1 MGNRHKDKTPART
14 RTKGHTALTAEA
26 NNNLDYDETPREPAL
41 DYHALN
47 AKLNLVGDDGKLQ
60 LDADHEAARQF
71 FLQHVNHNTVYF
83 DDLEKKID
91 YLITN
96 HYYEREFI
104 EQYDWAFVKDLYKR
118 AYSYKFRFPT
128 FMGAFKY
135 YSSYTLKTFDGKRYL
150 ERYEDRVVANA
161 LYLGRGDETL
171 ATNILDE
178 IMTGRYQPA
187 TPTFLNAG
195 KAQRG
200 ELVSCFLVRLED
212 NLESISRSITN
223 ALQLSKRGG
232 GVALLLTNIRE
243 TGAPIKRIEN
253 QSSGIVPVM
262 KLLEDSFSYA
272 NQLGARQGAGA
283 VYLSAHHPDIMK
295 FLDTK
300 RENADEKIRI
310 KTLSLGVV
318 IPDITFELA
327 KNNDDMYLFSPY
339 DVERVYGTPM
349 SDISITEK
357 YHEMVENPD
366 IRKTKIKARRLFQ
379 VISEISMESGY
390 PYLLFEDTATKANPL
405 NGRINM
411 SNLCVSGDTRLLTD
425 KGYRRFDDLYES
437 QEDFMVLSDNR
448 SVNEDFSD
456 ATVSLK
462 NSTKMF
468 LTKKDA
474 EVFKVSTKEGFEIKA
489 TEWHKFPVE
498 ADGRI
503 LVKRLCELEV
513 GDHLLVQPKEGVFGP
528 VYDPDVAY
536 DNGSALYWSDSITW
550 GGDKETVQAYVCGA
564 FKVESMSDLFDGS
577 HSVESTNKQILQDI
591 QTLTLNLGLF
601 STISYTDDDTYLLQV
616 VYDSDFTATVT
627 GVEFYSI
634 EDVYDVTVN
643 DGHTITCNGITTR
656 NCSEILQ
663 TNEASE
669 YNPNGSYSHVGKDIS
684 CNLGSLNIAKTF
696 DSPDFA
702 KTIETGIRA
711 LTSVSDLSNI
721 DAVPSVENG
730 NHSTHSI
737 GLGMMN
743 LHGFLAREHI
753 HYDSPEAVEFA
764 GLFAY
769 AFNYWSIVA
778 SNKIAKETGQVFD
791 GFDTSEYANGT
802 YFNKYIEKNW
812 GHITSPK
819 ISALLGRSSI
829 YLPTQADWEKLKND
843 VMEHGLY
850 NGYRLCI
857 PPTGSISYL
866 NYSTASIHPI
876 ISPIEIRKEGKL
888 GRVYAPA
895 PYLSDDTL
903 PFYRDAY
910 KIGPEAIIN
919 MYAAMTPHID
929 QGLSLT
935 LFWPDT
941 ATTRDMNKAYIYAW
955 RKGIKTIY
963 YARIRQLALEGTQ
976 VEGTAAGYCE
986 SCQL

>member
-1 MGNRHKDKTPART
+1 MGNRHEDKTPART
-14 RTKGHTALTAEA
+14 RTKGHTALTAET

>member
-1 MGNRHKDKTPART
+1 MGNHHEDKTPART

-91 YLITN
+91 YLIAN

-366 IRKTKIKARRLFQ
+366 VRKTKIKARRLFQ

-919 MYAAMTPHID
+919 IYAAMTPHID

>member
-1 MGNRHKDKTPART
+1 MGNRHEDKTPVRA

-26 NNNLDYDETPREPAL
+26 NNNLNYDETPREPAL

-118 AYSYKFRFPT
+118 AYSCKFRFPT

-349 SDISITEK
+349 SEISITEK

-437 QEDFMVLSDNR
+437 QEGFMVLSDNR

-564 FKVESMSDLFDGS
+564 FKVESMSDLLDGS

>member
-1 MGNRHKDKTPART
+1 MGNRHEDKTPART

>member
-1 MGNRHKDKTPART
+1 MGNHHEDKTPART

-161 LYLGRGDETL
+161 LYLGRGNQEL
-171 ATNILDE
+171 ATSILDE

-200 ELVSCFLVRLED
+200 ELVSCFLTRVED
-212 NLESISRSITN
+212 NLESISRAITN

-405 NGRINM
+405 AGRINM

-448 SVNEDFSD
+448 SVNEDFKD

-462 NSTKMF
+462 DSTRMF
-468 LTKKDA
+468 LTKNDA
-474 EVFKVSTKEGFEIKA
+474 EVFRVSTKEGFEIKA

-498 ADGRI
+498 VDGKI
-503 LVKRLCELEV
+503 VVKRLGELEV

-536 DNGSALYWSDSITW
+536 DNGSALYWSDNITW
-550 GGDKETVQAYVCGA
+550 GGDKDTVQAYVCGA
-564 FKVESMSDLFDGS
+564 FKAESMSDLLDGS

-601 STISYTDDDTYLLQV
+601 STISHTDDDTYLLQV

-669 YNPNGSYSHVGKDIS
+669 YHPNGSYSHVGKDIS

-753 HYDSPEAVEFA
+753 HYNSPEAVEFA

-812 GHITSPK
+812 RHTTSPK

-888 GRVYAPA
+888 GRVYAQA

-910 KIGPEAIIN
+910 KIGPEAIIDI
-919 MYAAMTPHID
+919 YAAMTPHID

>member
-1 MGNRHKDKTPART
+1 MGNHHEDKTPART

-161 LYLGRGDETL
+161 LYLGRGNQEL
-171 ATNILDE
+171 ATSILDE

-200 ELVSCFLVRLED
+200 ELVSCFLTRVED
-212 NLESISRSITN
+212 NLESISRAITN

-405 NGRINM
+405 AGRINM

-448 SVNEDFSD
+448 SVNEDFKD

-462 NSTKMF
+462 DSTRMF
-468 LTKKDA
+468 LTKNDA
-474 EVFKVSTKEGFEIKA
+474 EVFRVSTKEGFEIKA

-498 ADGRI
+498 VDGKI
-503 LVKRLCELEV
+503 VVKRLGELEV

-536 DNGSALYWSDSITW
+536 DNGSALYWSDNITW
-550 GGDKETVQAYVCGA
+550 GGDKDTVQAYVCGA
-564 FKVESMSDLFDGS
+564 FKAESMSDLLDGS

-601 STISYTDDDTYLLQV
+601 STISHTDDDTYLLQV

-669 YNPNGSYSHVGKDIS
+669 YHPNGSYSHVGKDIS

-753 HYDSPEAVEFA
+753 HYNSPEAVEFA

-791 GFDTSEYANGT
+791 GFDTSEYADGT

-812 GHITSPK
+812 RHITSPK

>member
-1 MGNRHKDKTPART
+1 MGNRHEDKTPVRA

-91 YLITN
+91 YLIAN
-96 HYYEREFI
+96 HYYEPEFI

-161 LYLGRGDETL
+161 LYLGRGDQEL
-171 ATNILDE
+171 ATSILDE

-200 ELVSCFLVRLED
+200 ELVSCFLTRVED
-212 NLESISRSITN
+212 NLESISRAITN

-318 IPDITFELA
+318 IPDITFKLA

-405 NGRINM
+405 AGRINM

-448 SVNEDFSD
+448 SVNEDFKD

-462 NSTKMF
+462 DSTRMF
-468 LTKKDA
+468 LTKNDA
-474 EVFKVSTKEGFEIKA
+474 EVFRVSTKEGFEIKA

-498 ADGRI
+498 VDGKI
-503 LVKRLCELEV
+503 VVKRLGELEV

-536 DNGSALYWSDSITW
+536 DNGSALYWSDNITW
-550 GGDKETVQAYVCGA
+550 GGDKDTVQAYVCGA
-564 FKVESMSDLFDGS
+564 FKAESMSDLLDGS

-601 STISYTDDDTYLLQV
+601 STISHTDDDTYLLQV

-669 YNPNGSYSHVGKDIS
+669 YHPNGSYSHVGKDIS

-753 HYDSPEAVEFA
+753 HYNSPEAVEFA

-812 GHITSPK
+812 RHTTSPK

-910 KIGPEAIIN
+910 KIGPEAIIDI
-919 MYAAMTPHID
+919 YAAMTPHID

>member
-1 MGNRHKDKTPART
+1 MGNHHEDKTPART

-96 HYYEREFI
+96 HYYEPEFI

-474 EVFKVSTKEGFEIKA
+474 KVFKVSTKEGFEIKA

-564 FKVESMSDLFDGS
+564 FKVESMSDLLDGS

-601 STISYTDDDTYLLQV
+601 STISHTDDDTYLLQV

-802 YFNKYIEKNW
+802 YLNKYIEKNW

>member
-1 MGNRHKDKTPART
+1 MGNRHEDKTPART
-14 RTKGHTALTAEA
+14 RTKGHTALTAET

-812 GHITSPK
+812 RHITSPK